1 MVENLWPTLSFMLK
15 GMKVAKHVKSDG
27 MFCIICVI
35 CTAFTLR
42 YSKVFKIIQGFIEP
56 QYQDLRFCGM

>member
-1 MVENLWPTLSFMLK
+1 MLK